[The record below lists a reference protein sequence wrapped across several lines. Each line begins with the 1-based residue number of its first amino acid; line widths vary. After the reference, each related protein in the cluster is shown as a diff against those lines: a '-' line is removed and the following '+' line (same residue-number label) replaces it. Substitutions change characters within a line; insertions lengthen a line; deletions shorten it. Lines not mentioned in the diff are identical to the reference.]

1 MFHTRRT
8 ALNTGLATGLATALT
23 LAVTA
28 AGAALAQPI
37 DRRSPDARHA
47 AASTQRATD
56 LRSPDVRD
64 AAQPAPPVVAG
75 PPAWPVNPQP
85 ITRPRAI
92 ASAPPSGLDWD
103 SAGIGAVAGL
113 GACAISLVGIGELRR
128 RRVARPGSLT

>member
-1 MFHTRRT
+1 MFHSCCK
-8 ALNTGLATGLATALT
+8 ALGTGLATALT
-23 LAVTA
+23 VAVTA
-28 AGAALAQPI
+28 APAALAEPI
-37 DRRSPDARHA
+37 DLPSPDARHA